1 MKMQIEDKLIIAKL
15 MDKIKICRTRNK
27 IVHTEFLSI
36 YEKQIIQKELNRNK
50 IKNYIFF
57 GGYEGAEGEILVIY
71 PEKLGK
77 DIAEK
82 NLENI
87 LKAIKIKLPKELEG
101 KYNHRDYL
109 GCVMKTGLNRN
120 RIGDIIVHEDGAYI
134 IVLKENAEYIAEFLK
149 GIIKFSKSQIEVVEY
164 YEIKTKE
171 IELEEKQIT
180 VASMRLDNIVA
191 ETIKI
196 SRSKTEKLIKEEKVF
211 INTKVETKGAKNV
224 GSGDVLA
231 IRGKGKFIIGEI
243 LGNNKKGKIIVEV
256 KKYK

>member
-1 MKMQIEDKLIIAKL
+1 MQIEDKLIIAKL
-15 MDKIKICRTRNK
+15 MDKIKICKTRNK

-82 NLENI
+82 NLDNI

>member
-1 MKMQIEDKLIIAKL
+1 

>member
-1 MKMQIEDKLIIAKL
+1 MQIEDKLIIAKL
-15 MDKIKICRTRNK
+15 MDKIKICKTRNK

-149 GIIKFSKSQIEVVEY
+149 EIIKFSKSQIEVVEY

-191 ETIKI
+191 ETIRI
-196 SRSKTEKLIKEEKVF
+196 SRSKAEELINAEKVY

-243 LGNNKKGKIIVEV
+243 LGNNKKGKMIVEV

>member
-1 MKMQIEDKLIIAKL
+1 RLKMQIEDKLIIAKL

-82 NLENI
+82 NLKNI

-134 IVLKENAEYIAEFLK
+134 IVLKENAEY
-149 GIIKFSKSQIEVVEY
+149 
-164 YEIKTKE
+164 
-171 IELEEKQIT
+171 
-180 VASMRLDNIVA
+180 
-191 ETIKI
+191 
-196 SRSKTEKLIKEEKVF
+196 
-211 INTKVETKGAKNV
+211 
-224 GSGDVLA
+224 
-231 IRGKGKFIIGEI
+231 
-243 LGNNKKGKIIVEV
+243 
-256 KKYK
+256 

>member
-1 MKMQIEDKLIIAKL
+1 MQIEDKLIIAKL

>member
-1 MKMQIEDKLIIAKL
+1 MQIEDKLIIAKL
-15 MDKIKICRTRNK
+15 MDKIKICKTRNK